1 MMRFVMLLFMKRKNG
16 LISTNDAAFYYL
28 LKEEYLM
35 QTQKG
40 TVSKIRIV
48 SFAPSPL
55 VRFTLGTTNCLI
67 AKHSL
72 NFLGDVDE
80 GMFLTVGGYWNKR
93 HQFVVQKYTV
103 YGKTKIMLDI
113 DAYRQK
119 TVKAGSL

>member
-1 MMRFVMLLFMKRKNG
+1 
-16 LISTNDAAFYYL
+16 
-28 LKEEYLM
+28 M

-40 TVSKIRIV
+40 AVSKLRIV

-119 TVKAGSL
+119 IVKAGSL

>member
-1 MMRFVMLLFMKRKNG
+1 MRFVMLLFMKRKNG

-28 LKEEYLM
+28 LKEEHLM

-40 TVSKIRIV
+40 TVSKIRII

-72 NFLGDVDE
+72 NFLGDVDD

>member
-1 MMRFVMLLFMKRKNG
+1 
-16 LISTNDAAFYYL
+16 
-28 LKEEYLM
+28 M

-48 SFAPSPL
+48 SFAPSSL

-72 NFLGDVDE
+72 NFLGDVDD

-93 HQFVVQKYTV
+93 RQFVVQKYMV

-119 TVKAGSL
+119 TVKAG

>member
-1 MMRFVMLLFMKRKNG
+1 MM
-16 LISTNDAAFYYL
+16 
-28 LKEEYLM
+28 E
-35 QTQKG
+35 TQKG
-40 TVSKIRIV
+40 SVSKIRIV

-72 NFLGDVDE
+72 NFLGDVDD
-80 GMFLTVGGYWNKR
+80 GMFLNVGGYWNKR
-93 HQFVVQKYTV
+93 RQFVVQKYTV

>member
-1 MMRFVMLLFMKRKNG
+1 MIRFLLLTKGGIPDANTKRRCLKNK
-16 LISTNDAAFYYL
+16 DRL
-28 LKEEYLM
+28 LC
-35 QTQKG
+35 
-40 TVSKIRIV
+40 
-48 SFAPSPL
+48 PL
-55 VRFTLGTTNCLI
+55 PFGPLYTRNHQLLI